1 MDLDKKNDECNNLYS
16 KNDKKLN
23 PFEKVSCTT
32 KQSYLFLISPFYLKK
47 IKSILFCQYK
57 IISNITPK
65 TYIT

>member
-47 IKSILFCQYK
+47 SNLFYSVNTKLLVILHQK
-57 IISNITPK
+57 LT
-65 TYIT
+65 